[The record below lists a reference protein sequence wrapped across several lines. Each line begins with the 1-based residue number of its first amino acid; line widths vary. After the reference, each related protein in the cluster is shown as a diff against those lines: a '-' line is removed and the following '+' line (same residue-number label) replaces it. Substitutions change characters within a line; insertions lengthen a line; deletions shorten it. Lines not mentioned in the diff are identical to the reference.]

1 MNNIVLLI
9 IALGRISELLNWV
22 FFGMLLYTIIIYTT
36 LKIYAHEEFYNFY
49 NDNDAEEFS
58 NKAVK
63 KYKLKTTL
71 TILIVSGIICALIP
85 SQEELTLY
93 FGSRYVTTQNYN
105 IAKDELLNFI
115 RDLKKEIENE

>member
-1 MNNIVLLI
+1 
-9 IALGRISELLNWV
+9 
-22 FFGMLLYTIIIYTT
+22 MLLYTIIIYTT

-49 NDNDAEEFS
+49 NDNDAEEFC

-71 TILIVSGIICALIP
+71 TILIVSGIICALI
-85 SQEELTLY
+85 
-93 FGSRYVTTQNYN
+93 N